1 MICNFCELKCDLS
14 QASLCGMYQEKN
26 SAIVESKPYCWSTI
40 RTTLS
45 ESIPMFHCWPRRKLM
60 EIGGFR
66 CNADCSYCINA
77 RVMGM
82 TQTEVSLTEISPQ
95 RIIEIAEKTGCS
107 GLHFGI
113 NEVTVNLL
121 SALEIAQLAHAKGF
135 IVGASSNGYMTEYA
149 AELMAKNFDYMNI
162 SLKSMSSDYYRR
174 VVALPDV
181 EIVKRNIKY
190 LAKHLHLEVTTP
202 IVQTEN
208 DHEILSAAHFLA
220 SVDSEMPWHI
230 FRLLPEYKM
239 ADQTQP
245 DVFELCQKT
254 EQARSILPFTYFSN
268 FIGSQ
273 MDNTLCPSCGEL
285 LIRRLCSKSCGDI
298 MTEYRLKEDHT
309 CPRCGRKI
317 KMLGQPCLA

>member
-14 QASLCGMYQEKN
+14 QSSLCGMYQERDGVV
-26 SAIVESKPYCWSTI
+26 VESSPDCWSTV
-40 RTTLS
+40 RMTLP

-82 TQTEVSLTEISPQ
+82 TQTEVSVMQISPQ
-95 RIIEIAEKTGCS
+95 RLIEIAEKTGCS

-121 SALEIAQLAHAKGF
+121 SALELARLAHAKGW
-135 IVGASSNGYMTEYA
+135 IVGASSNGYMTEAA
-149 AELMAKNFDYMNI
+149 AELMAQNFDYMNI
-162 SLKSMSSDYYRR
+162 SLKSLSSEYYRR
-174 VVALPDV
+174 VVGLPDAG
-181 EIVKRNIKY
+181 IVKRNIRY
-190 LAKHLHLEVTTP
+190 LAQRLHLEVTTP

-208 DHEILSAAHFLA
+208 DHEIIEAARFLA
-220 SVDSEMPWHI
+220 GVDPDLPWHI

-239 ADQTQP
+239 ADQALP
-245 DVFELCQKT
+245 DVFELCRQT
-254 EQARSILPFTYFSN
+254 EQARAILPFTYFSN
-268 FIGSQ
+268 FIGSP
-273 MDNTLCPSCGEL
+273 MDNTLCPDCGEL

-298 MTEYRLKEDHT
+298 MTEYRLQEDHT
-309 CPRCGRKI
+309 CPRCGRRI
-317 KMLGQPCLA
+317 PMLGQPCLD